1 MNLKLLI
8 PIVSLTEATL
18 GSVLIH
24 DVNISPF
31 RFSKSLELDQN
42 SQVNFTLSGSVVCT
56 HDYHRR
62 IPFPLFH
69 SNTALSL
76 IPSGLLR
83 QENTV
88 GVCKNIRFGGLSKG
102 IGMNILTP
110 ITDLGKT
117 GFDFEGTPDQSNTIW
132 GFQVLEDG
140 SSWRSG

>member
-56 HDYHRR
+56 HDIPISDCYHSVTASGSTAVE
-62 IPFPLFH
+62 FLFH
-69 SNTALSL
+69 SSTPTQ
-76 IPSGLLR
+76 PS
-83 QENTV
+83 
-88 GVCKNIRFGGLSKG
+88 
-102 IGMNILTP
+102 P
-110 ITDLGKT
+110 
-117 GFDFEGTPDQSNTIW
+117 
-132 GFQVLEDG
+132 
-140 SSWRSG
+140 

>member
-56 HDYHRR
+56 RDIPISDCYHSVTASRSTAVE
-62 IPFPLFH
+62 FPLPLQH
-69 SNTALSL
+69 SPL
-76 IPSGLLR
+76 
-83 QENTV
+83 
-88 GVCKNIRFGGLSKG
+88 
-102 IGMNILTP
+102 
-110 ITDLGKT
+110 
-117 GFDFEGTPDQSNTIW
+117 PDPKWSPQARKYRRC
-132 GFQVLEDG
+132 L
-140 SSWRSG
+140 

>member
-56 HDYHRR
+56 HDIPISDCYHSVTASGS
-62 IPFPLFH
+62 ITVEFLFH
-69 SNTALSL
+69 SSTPTQ
-76 IPSGLLR
+76 PS
-83 QENTV
+83 
-88 GVCKNIRFGGLSKG
+88 
-102 IGMNILTP
+102 P
-110 ITDLGKT
+110 
-117 GFDFEGTPDQSNTIW
+117 
-132 GFQVLEDG
+132 
-140 SSWRSG
+140 